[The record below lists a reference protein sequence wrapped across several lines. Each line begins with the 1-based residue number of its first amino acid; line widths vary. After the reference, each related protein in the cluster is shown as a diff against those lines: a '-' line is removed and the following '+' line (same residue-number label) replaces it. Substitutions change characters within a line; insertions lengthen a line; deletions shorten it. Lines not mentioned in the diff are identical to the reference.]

1 MCITFLL
8 SSYVIHCTLNCPQQL
23 MESFNNKTLAKY
35 YFVVVIV
42 FVAAVVVVF
51 QFKVMKNQLLYRCK
65 KRTEFDCGEMF

>member
-1 MCITFLL
+1 
-8 SSYVIHCTLNCPQQL
+8 